1 MEHSI
6 DVTASL
12 RDAFLNGVPHAKR
25 KPDNGHTLSMHQP
38 WASLFATGVKR
49 VEGRSWRSDFTSG
62 WLWVH
67 AASAVP
73 DPSVVAEVEA
83 SYAGAQLPAAYP
95 LSCLLGRVYV
105 VGQLSHEEYAQMGY
119 SEQNDSEFVFLSA
132 ADSWQTLT
140 LPLAMSGDHKI
151 WRLSK
156 AVHATCKKAI
166 EASHNN

>member
-1 MEHSI
+1 MQSENT
-6 DVTASL
+6 VK
-12 RDAFLNGVPHAKR
+12 DAFLLGVPRAKR

-49 VEGRSWRSDFTSG
+49 VEGRSWQSDFTSG
-62 WLWVH
+62 WLWIH

-73 DPSVVAEVEA
+73 DAATVAEVEA
-83 SYAGAQLPAAYP
+83 SYAGAAQLPTAYP

-105 VGQLSHEEYAQMGY
+105 VAQLSHEQYAAMGY

-156 AVHATCKKAI
+156 TVHARCKKAI
-166 EASHNN
+166 EATYN